1 MNIKII
7 DGNMLRK
14 MIIAGANELNRHRQA
29 IDALNVFPVPDGDT
43 GTNMSYTL
51 LAAAR
56 EVEKLAN
63 PTVSEVAKAASSG
76 SLRGARGNSGVIL
89 SQLFRGFAKGLEGKE
104 FAEGADIADAFVKG
118 YETAYKA
125 VMKPREGTIIT
136 VARALGEKAC
146 ECAENSLELSD
157 MMDEVMAH
165 GYAVLDDTPNM
176 LAVLKQAGVVD
187 AGGKGLLLVI
197 EGAIASAHIE
207 GDIKV
212 DNYEKSAAVAVQS
225 AAAMS
230 NEEIEFGYC
239 TELMVNIQTASDLLE
254 NRVKK
259 YLETIG
265 DSIVVVADDNIM
277 KIHVHTENPG
287 LVLEYALKEG
297 TLSNIKI
304 ENMREQHSELS
315 GHEFFESENTKPEP
329 FAPPKEI
336 GFVSVAAGSG
346 LHEIFKGLGVDVIVD
361 GGQTM
366 NPSAEDIATAAK
378 KANADEVIILPNNKN
393 IILAAQQAAK
403 LCNDIKLHVVPSETI
418 PQGISAMISY
428 SANASGK
435 ENAAIML
442 EATKTVITGQITHA
456 VRATVVNDIKIDDGD
471 FLCLIENDIASA
483 EKDLSSAAKE
493 LADRMIETGE
503 EYVTI
508 YYGADCSEEEAGEIA
523 AYIEETHPEIT
534 VDIQNGAQPV
544 YYYIISVE

>member
-1 MNIKII
+1 LNIQII
-7 DGNMLRK
+7 DGNMLKK

-56 EVEKLAN
+56 EVEKLTE

-89 SQLFRGFAKGLEGKE
+89 SQLFRGFAKGLDGKE
-104 FAEGADIADAFVKG
+104 FAEAADIADAFVKG

-125 VMKPREGTIIT
+125 VMKPREGTILT
-136 VARALGEKAC
+136 VARAVGEKAR
-146 ECAENSLELSD
+146 ECAENSLELCD
-157 MMDEVMAH
+157 MMDETMAH

-197 EGAIASAHIE
+197 EGAIASSDIE
-207 GDIKV
+207 GDVKV
-212 DNYEKSAAVAVQS
+212 DDYEKSATVAVQS

-230 NEEIEFGYC
+230 DEEIEFGYC
-239 TELMVNIQTASDLLE
+239 TEFIVNIQTASEMLE

-265 DSIVVVADDNIM
+265 DSIVVVADGNIM
-277 KIHVHTENPG
+277 KVHVHTENPG

-297 TLSNIKI
+297 PLANIKI
-304 ENMREQHSELS
+304 ENMREQHTELS
-315 GHEFFESENTKPEP
+315 DNVITAAEQNIPQ
-329 FAPPKEI
+329 KEL

-346 LHEIFKGLGVDVIVD
+346 IREIFKGLGVDVVVD

-366 NPSAEDIATAAK
+366 NPSAEDIIAAAK
-378 KANADEVIILPNNKN
+378 KANAKEVIIFPNNKN
-393 IILAAQQAAK
+393 IILAAEQAAK
-403 LCNDIKLHVVPSETI
+403 LYTDQKLIVIPSETI
-418 PQGISAMISY
+418 PQGISAMIGY
-428 SANASGK
+428 SSVASAS
-435 ENAAIML
+435 ENAEQML
-442 EATKTVITGQITHA
+442 EAVENVKTGQITHA
-456 VRATVVNDIKIDDGD
+456 VRATTVNDINIEEGD
-471 FLCLIENDIASA
+471 FLCLLENDIVAVQ
-483 EKDLSSAAKE
+483 KDLESAAKD
-493 LADRMIETGE
+493 LVNRMIETGE

-508 YYGADCSEEEAGEIA
+508 FYGAEASEDGSNKIA
-523 AYIEETHPEIT
+523 KYIEEIHPEIS
-534 VDIQNGAQPV
+534 VDVQNGAQPV

>member
-1 MNIKII
+1 MNIQII
-7 DGNMLRK
+7 DGNILKK
-14 MIIAGANELNRHRQA
+14 MIISGANELNRHRQA

-51 LAAAR
+51 FAAAR
-56 EVEKLAN
+56 EVEKLVN

-89 SQLFRGFAKGLEGKE
+89 SQLFRGFAKGLDGKE
-104 FAEGADIADAFVKG
+104 FAEAADIADAFVKG

-125 VMKPREGTIIT
+125 VMKPREGTILT
-136 VARALGEKAC
+136 VARAVGEKAR
-146 ECAENSLELSD
+146 ECTDNLLDLSN
-157 MMDEVMAH
+157 MMDETIAH

-197 EGAIASAHIE
+197 EGAIASVDIE

-212 DNYEKSAAVAVQS
+212 DDYEKSAAVAVQS

-230 NEEIEFGYC
+230 NEKIEFGYC
-239 TELMVNIQTASDLLE
+239 TELIVNIQTASELLE

-297 TLSNIKI
+297 SLSNIKI
-304 ENMREQHSELS
+304 ENMREQHTELS
-315 GHEFFESENTKPEP
+315 DYTFTGSNPEP
-329 FAPPKEI
+329 SGPPKEI

-366 NPSAEDIATAAK
+366 NPSAEDIVTAAK
-378 KANADEVIILPNNKN
+378 KANADEVIVLPNNKN

-403 LCNDIKLHVVPSETI
+403 LCTDLKLHVVPSKTI

-428 SANASGK
+428 SAGASAA
-435 ENAAIML
+435 ENAEQML
-442 EATKTVITGQITHA
+442 EAVKSVKTGQITHA
-456 VRATVVNDIKIDDGD
+456 VRATIVNDISIEEGD
-471 FLCLIENDIASA
+471 FLCLIENDIAA
-483 EKDLSSAAKE
+483 VQKNLESAAKE
-493 LADRMIETGE
+493 LADRMIKTGD

-508 YYGADCSEEEAGEIA
+508 YCGADAGEEDAGKIA
-523 AYIEETHPEIT
+523 AYVEEKYPDAS
-534 VDIQNGAQPV
+534 VDVQIGAQPV